1 VLLRTPELGV
11 LAASSPPHIDH
22 AGRYLPTLVT
32 LALVFADAGLLAI
45 AGAIIG
51 DTMPDLRTVL
61 PLRPIGL
68 VGSSLLIAAGGFIAA
83 ALLAYTRQR
92 IGAEP
97 EAAAPAPESD
107 VARALASRLRLL
119 APAKD
124 DGAWIA
130 RWPMAAATAV
140 IGLLA
145 AAGVLWSSRLSP
157 SAGPDAS
164 ADLFAAGALALVA
177 FPVLVLERIYAN
189 ADATSL
195 PEAPKLQ
202 WLLRVPLAA
211 LLGLALSAA
220 LLGSGFAWAA
230 WIEQIVGVVI
240 LLVAAELVLRAA
252 ATLFLP
258 FPPPEEA
265 RSIAESTLARAIRL
279 APPSLQALS
288 VAVERQFGIDL
299 SRSWAIRFL
308 ARAAAP
314 VGLALIVLAWALT
327 GVTALRLDERAIYQ
341 RFGVPVAVLG
351 PGLHVGLPWPLGV
364 MRRVELGVLHDVPV
378 ALTSS
383 ALVLGGVEAVSEAAP
398 PLPSAEE
405 LEPTGADRLWD
416 QSHPWEAS
424 YLVASQSHGQQSFQA
439 VAIDIRLIYR
449 VGLSDAAALAAAYR
463 VDDPERLVR
472 AAAGQ
477 LLARYFASHTLLGVL
492 VADRESFAT
501 EFRATLQRE
510 LDRLSSGLDV
520 VAVLVEAIHPPP
532 GAANAYHN
540 VQAAEINAKVSI
552 ADEQGAAAKR
562 AAEAAQESTLAR
574 NEATALA
581 AETIGKAQAEGTLFG
596 ADDRSYAAGGK
607 AFLLERWLDRARAAL
622 SRAQLVVL
630 DHRLGGA
637 EAATIDL
644 RDFAPAAAT
653 P

>member
-1 VLLRTPELGV
+1 M
-11 LAASSPPHIDH
+11 AASSPPHLDH
-22 AGRYLPTLVT
+22 ARRYLPTLVT

-51 DTMPDLRTVL
+51 DAMPDLRTAL

-68 VGSSLLIAAGGFIAA
+68 VGSSLLIAAAGFVAA
-83 ALLAYTRQR
+83 ALLAYMRQR
-92 IGAEP
+92 MQAEP
-97 EAAAPAPESD
+97 EGEAPPPPPESD

-119 APAKD
+119 APAPND
-124 DGAWIA
+124 SSWVA
-130 RWPMAAATAV
+130 RWPMAVATAL
-140 IGLLA
+140 IALLA
-145 AAGVLWSSRLSP
+145 ATGVVWSWRLAP
-157 SAGPDAS
+157 GAGPDTS

-177 FPVLVLERIYAN
+177 FPVLVLERIYAGI
-189 ADATSL
+189 DAVAL
-195 PEAPKLQ
+195 PEAPQLQ

-220 LLGSGFAWAA
+220 LLGAGFAWAA
-230 WIEQIVGVVI
+230 WIEQLVGVML

-258 FPPPEEA
+258 FPPPEDA
-265 RSIAESTLARAIRL
+265 RSIAHSTLARAIRL
-279 APPSLQALS
+279 APPSPHALS
-288 VAVERQFGIDL
+288 IAVERQFGIDL

-341 RFGVPVAVLG
+341 RFGAPVAVLG
-351 PGLHVGLPWPLGV
+351 PGLHVGLPWPLGM
-364 MRRVELGVLHDVPV
+364 MRRVEFGVLHDVPV
-378 ALTSS
+378 AVTNT
-383 ALVLGGVEAVSEAAP
+383 AQILGGAEDVPEAAP
-398 PLPSAEE
+398 PLPTAEE
-405 LEPTGADRLWD
+405 LEPAGADRLWD

-424 YLVASQSHGQQSFQA
+424 YLVASESHGQQSFQS
-439 VAIDIRLIYR
+439 VAIDVRLIYR

-463 VDDPERLVR
+463 VDDPEQLVR

-477 LLARYFASHTLLGVL
+477 LLARYFAGHTLLGVL
-492 VADRESFAT
+492 VADRDTFAS
-501 EFRATLQRE
+501 EFRTTLQRE
-510 LDRLSSGLDV
+510 LDRLSSGLEV

-562 AAEAAQESTLAR
+562 SAEATQ
-574 NEATALA
+574 EATLTRNAATAAA
-581 AETIGKAQAEGTLFG
+581 AETVGKAQADGTLFG
-596 ADDRSYAAGGK
+596 ADARAYAAGGK
-607 AFLLERWLDRARAAL
+607 AFLLERWLDRARTAL
-622 SRAQLVVL
+622 GRAQLVVL

-637 EAATIDL
+637 EASTIDL
-644 RDFAPAAAT
+644 REFAPAAAT

>member
-1 VLLRTPELGV
+1 M
-11 LAASSPPHIDH
+11 AASSPPHIDH
-22 AGRYLPTLVT
+22 ARRYLPTLVT
-32 LALVFADAGLLAI
+32 LALVFADAGLLVI
-45 AGAIIG
+45 ASAIIG
-51 DTMPDLRTVL
+51 DTMPDLRAVL

-68 VGSSLLIAAGGFIAA
+68 VGSALLIAAGGFVAA
-83 ALLAYTRQR
+83 ALLAYMRQQMQ
-92 IGAEP
+92 AEP
-97 EAAAPAPESD
+97 DGEAVPAPESD

-119 APAKD
+119 APAKQD
-124 DGAWIA
+124 SAWIA
-130 RWPMAAATAV
+130 RWPMAVATAV

-145 AAGVLWSSRLSP
+145 AAGVLWSWRLSP
-157 SAGPDAS
+157 GTGPDGS
-164 ADLFAAGALALVA
+164 ADLFAAGALALAA
-177 FPVLVLERIYAN
+177 FPVLVLERVYAN
-189 ADATSL
+189 ADAVSL
-195 PEAPKLQ
+195 PEAPQLQ

-211 LLGLALSAA
+211 LLGLALAAA
-220 LLGSGFAWAA
+220 LLGAGFAWAA
-230 WIEQIVGVVI
+230 WIEQIVGVLI

-258 FPPPEEA
+258 FPPPEQA

-279 APPSLQALS
+279 VPPSLHALS
-288 VAVERQFGIDL
+288 IAVERQFGIDL

-308 ARAAAP
+308 AQAAAP

-351 PGLHVGLPWPLGV
+351 PGLHVGLPWPFGI
-364 MRRVELGVLHDVPV
+364 MRRVQFGVLHEAPV
-378 ALTSS
+378 AVSNA
-383 ALVLGGVEAVSEAAP
+383 ALVLGGAGDAPEAAP
-398 PLPSAEE
+398 PRPTAEE
-405 LEPTGADRLWD
+405 LEPVGADRLWD

-424 YLVASQSHGQQSFQA
+424 YLVASESHGQQSFQA

-463 VDDPERLVR
+463 VDDPDRLVR

-477 LLARYFASHTLLGVL
+477 MLARYFASHTLLGVL
-492 VADRESFAT
+492 VANRDSFAA
-501 EFRATLQRE
+501 ELRAALQRE
-510 LDRLSSGLDV
+510 LDAASSGLEV

-562 AAEAAQESTLAR
+562 AGAALQEATLTR
-574 NEATALA
+574 NEATGAA
-581 AETIGKAQAEGTLFG
+581 AETLGRAQAEGTRFG
-596 ADDRSYAAGGK
+596 ADARAYAAGGK
-607 AFLLERWLDRARAAL
+607 AFLLERWLDRTRTAL

-637 EAATIDL
+637 EASTIDL
-644 RDFAPAAAT
+644 REFAPAATT